1 MSSDEE
7 FDATPTVR
15 ITHNSK
21 VCPYM
26 YEPLAKV
33 QSQAASES
41 DNEHEG
47 DTLFEDNF
55 MPDDT
60 VL

>member
-1 MSSDEE
+1 
-7 FDATPTVR
+7 
-15 ITHNSK
+15 
-21 VCPYM
+21 M

-47 DTLFEDNF
+47 DTLFEDNNF

-60 VL
+60 VLQCAGGQFQETASSADQIEWYV